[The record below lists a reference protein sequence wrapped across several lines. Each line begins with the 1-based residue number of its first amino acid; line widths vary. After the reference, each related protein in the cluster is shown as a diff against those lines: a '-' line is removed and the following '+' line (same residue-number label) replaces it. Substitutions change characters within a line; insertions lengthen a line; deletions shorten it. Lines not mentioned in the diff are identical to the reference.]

1 MGFLS
6 QLILSRD
13 SLGHAHSLKYQ
24 GSDKYNT
31 YVGAVISIAI
41 SILVLVFLT
50 QKVTSLISMSEPTIE
65 FHERLLYEDDVST
78 FG

>member
-6 QLILSRD
+6 QLILSCD

-24 GSDKYNT
+24 GRNKYNT
-31 YVGAVISIAI
+31 YVGAFISIAI

-50 QKVTSLISMSEPTIE
+50 QKVISLIGMSEPTIE
-65 FHERLLYEDDVST
+65 YHQRYLYEDEVNS